1 MVFTPADIA
10 LIDGLAVG
18 TSALSFVGSMFVV
31 ACYFYLKDARSV
43 LFTMVMFMS
52 ASDGIGS
59 IAQMFG
65 NAVAIN
71 MNFCYFQAVLM
82 SYFQLASI
90 LWCLAIAFILHMA
103 YLRRNQAFFPNNI
116 GKIQRRFHLIWVI
129 ALLLTI
135 FPSFTGS
142 YGDSGGWCWIQG
154 RGGAD
159 TAWRIIQF
167 YLFVWVAWIYCAFVY
182 VSVRLRLQKDDA
194 DKKVARRTMSYPLV
208 LFVCWTGGSVR
219 RLVEVFG
226 GEATVGLAAWH
237 VATSGL
243 FGFCNALVYGL
254 TPAIRDRLL
263 GKKAESIDEDTS
275 VAKTT
280 QATVATEASDDPEPE
295 TATPPV

>member
-1 MVFTPADIA
+1 MPFTAGDIA
-10 LIDGLAVG
+10 VIDGLAVG
-18 TSALSFVGSMFVV
+18 TSAISFVGSMFVV

-65 NAVAIN
+65 NAVAIS

-103 YLRRNQAFFPNNI
+103 YLRKNPAFFPNNI
-116 GKIQRRFHLIWVI
+116 GKIQRRFHVIWVL
-129 ALLLTI
+129 ALVLTI
-135 FPSFTGS
+135 CPSFTGS

-167 YLFVWVAWIYCAFVY
+167 YFFVWIACGYCAFVY

-243 FGFCNALVYGL
+243 FGAGNALV
-254 TPAIRDRLL
+254 
-263 GKKAESIDEDTS
+263 
-275 VAKTT
+275 
-280 QATVATEASDDPEPE
+280 
-295 TATPPV
+295 